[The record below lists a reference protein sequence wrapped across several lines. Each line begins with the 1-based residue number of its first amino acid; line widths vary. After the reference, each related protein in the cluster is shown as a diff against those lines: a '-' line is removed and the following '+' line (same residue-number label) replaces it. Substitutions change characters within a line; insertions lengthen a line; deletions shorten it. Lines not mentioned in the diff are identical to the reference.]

1 MVDPRR
7 IDSRRLDARS
17 VIAALTAVKGCHSL
31 PLPSI
36 LLYDCKK
43 KSTPLGAFLFGGPE
57 ENRFSQARRPLGHRG
72 SDVPQAR
79 HSLPLP
85 SILLYDC
92 KKKSTPLGAFLFGGP
107 EENRFSRARR
117 PLGHR
122 GSDVPPARHSLPLP
136 SILPY
141 DCKKKSTP
149 LGAFLLVRPEENR
162 TPVRKTIRGAFSE
175 RIPSFEIPSS
185 QRRQT
190 GCCVSVAFLMRDGVK
205 S

>member
-1 MVDPRR
+1 M
-7 IDSRRLDARS
+7 SKWRS
-17 VIAALTAVKGCHSL
+17 FFNAYICLLTCHRHVIHYRSL
-31 PLPSI
+31 RFSFMIAKRKAP
-36 LLYDCKK
+36 
-43 KSTPLGAFLFGGPE
+43 PLGAFLFGGPE

-92 KKKSTPLGAFLFGGP
+92 KKKAAFSAAFLFGG
-107 EENRFSRARR
+107 
-117 PLGHR
+117 
-122 GSDVPPARHSLPLP
+122 
-136 SILPY
+136 
-141 DCKKKSTP
+141 
-149 LGAFLLVRPEENR
+149 PEENR

-190 GCCVSVAFLMRDGVK
+190 GSVFR
-205 S
+205 